1 MTDYYT
7 HNSKATDWP
16 LVDAPQP
23 GGEPVM
29 VSEATTAED
38 RAAFTWAWQRA
49 CREQGHEAYAALML
63 EGAQ

>member
-7 HNSKATDWP
+7 HNAGKPAAWD
-16 LVDAPQP
+16 VIDC
-23 GGEPVM
+23 EPVM

-38 RAAFTWAWQRA
+38 RAAFTWAWARA
-49 CREQGHEAYAALML
+49 CREQGWETYAALML